1 MNELVQK
8 KTLPLTKLSGKN
20 TSVIFIKIP
29 FEGCYFFFNT
39 YKAVFHNLFLTKI
52 ANKSAKTKHTL
63 PINLN
68 PQKIIKRDDV
78 VVIFLEE
85 GKEGA
90 EEFVGAVA
98 AVVEEDYCAVVEAF

>member
-1 MNELVQK
+1 MCRIYI
-8 KTLPLTKLSGKN
+8 KLSNYANEKKE
-20 TSVIFIKIP
+20 IIP
-29 FEGCYFFFNT
+29 
-39 YKAVFHNLFLTKI
+39 
-52 ANKSAKTKHTL
+52 L

-68 PQKIIKRDDV
+68 PQQIIKRNDV

-90 EEFVGAVA
+90 EEFVGSVA